1 MLLSDGVTIPLT
13 KGLYVVAEILKWD
26 PVTNYVFYLANAVN
40 ASQVQHIY
48 MIKAEKNEALREP
61 YCLTCRINQNNVP
74 QTYFTATFS
83 PDAKHLLL
91 VNEGPSLPRADI
103 VSWSIT
109 NSSKF
114 NRDLFYF
121 EIFL

>member
-1 MLLSDGVTIPLT
+1 MLLSDGVTTPLT
-13 KGLYVVAEILKWD
+13 SGQYVVVEILKWD
-26 PVTNYVFYLANAVN
+26 PVTNYIFYMANAVN
-40 ASQVQHIY
+40 ASHVQHIY
-48 MIKAEKNEALREP
+48 MVKAEKDVAKREP

-74 QTYFTATFS
+74 QTYFSASFS

-109 NSSKF
+109 NSSKS
-114 NRDLFYF
+114 
-121 EIFL
+121 I